1 MAVLARSSKAG
12 AVVRLSLSAKVLF
25 ILDASRSVVRRE
37 VSCGA
42 AHCNELEAA
51 SGAHNG
57 AMRLRRA
64 R

>member
-12 AVVRLSLSAKVLF
+12 AVVRSFLSAKVLF
-25 ILDASRSVVRRE
+25 IDASRSVVRRE

-42 AHCNELEAA
+42 AHCDELEAA

>member
-1 MAVLARSSKAG
+1 VAVLARSSKAG
-12 AVVRLSLSAKVLF
+12 AVVRLSLSAKVLL
-25 ILDASRSVVRRE
+25 IDASRSVVRRE

>member
-25 ILDASRSVVRRE
+25 IDASRSVVRRE